1 MAYKGKY
8 NPKNIIKYQGDPT
21 KIIYRSLWERKFMV
35 FCDEN
40 NNVLE
45 WSSEEIVIPYISPVD
60 NKVHRYYVD
69 FWIKIKTKKIIEEY
83 LIEIKPYKQCLK
95 PKINDINKPSKKEL
109 KEIKKWEVNKQKWKY
124 ANNFAK
130 ENNIKFKI
138 LTEHHLGIN

>member
-60 NKVHRYYVD
+60 NRVHRYYVD
-69 FWIKIKTKKIIEEY
+69 FWIKIKTKKLIEEY